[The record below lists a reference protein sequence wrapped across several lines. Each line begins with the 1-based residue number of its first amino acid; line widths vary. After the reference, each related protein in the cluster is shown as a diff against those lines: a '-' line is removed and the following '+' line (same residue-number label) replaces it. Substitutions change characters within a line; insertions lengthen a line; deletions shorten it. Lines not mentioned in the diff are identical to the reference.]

1 MITFHIVLAAL
12 AGLVGHQAK
21 RLTDRLPEG
30 ISQIANYTIGSF
42 LCLPFVAAIYRDLR
56 GIRGATTRLVIAYL
70 LAFFGVGAGTVLG
83 WLGWVELPGNAEA
96 YDEQES

>member
-1 MITFHIVLAAL
+1 MILFHIVSAAL
-12 AGLVGHQAK
+12 AGLMSHQLK

-42 LCLPFVAAIYRDLR
+42 VCLPFVAVIHRDLKSV
-56 GIRGATTRLVIAYL
+56 RGASTRLAIAYL

-83 WLGWVELPGNAEA
+83 WLGWADLSGVQ
-96 YDEQES
+96 DE

>member
-1 MITFHIVLAAL
+1 MILFHIASAAL
-12 AGLVGHQAK
+12 AGLMAHQLK

-42 LCLPFVAAIYRDLR
+42 VCLPFVAVIHKDLKSVP
-56 GIRGATTRLVIAYL
+56 GPSTRLAIAYL

-83 WLGWVELPGNAEA
+83 WLGWADLSGVQ
-96 YDEQES
+96 DE